1 MKKPTV
7 ARNELRERL
16 ATRSALPVAVAVGS
30 SAWTMTGH
38 FALEGKGKANRA
50 PFVLSTVEDL
60 VRATRGALT
69 MPPGLGKGLFR
80 ESAGGGTWW
89 WPQLVGRAPVYG
101 CGLAV
106 TVRRGIVEAISA
118 RWSRARAKAVKVN
131 AAAARALVTKR
142 FTLDDPMAPKPD
154 VPAPSLA
161 LLDPSAIGAAGPV
174 QSVWVFGTMGVE
186 PVHDVIVAADGHTI
200 VDVIA
205 VQPGGDAPTLTQTP
219 RYLLHPVHG
228 TPRFVSFPPLGLLL
242 PEAASGDA
250 TRTALAFFQRHPRMF
265 GTWDAANQLL
275 VDDVIAEP
283 VGRGMKTVVMRQQM
297 GPFPVWGAQLRVHLT
312 PDLAIR
318 SISGSYVHEP
328 QADVRTLIAEAV
340 ARSKAFVVW
349 SQGEGD
355 RAGSGFPIELR
366 GRVIVPIRLDRE
378 ATQPHNELCYW
389 FRFPDAERFVST
401 ISGSVVYEV
410 PRRKNL
416 RKVYDAKGM
425 TTVSGAALQLEDGLP
440 KVPAASLNPDA
451 RPADDAAA
459 ATEAFWRVFGRNGMD
474 NRGSDT
480 LAYVNFNFG
489 NPESDWDGH
498 EVRFSPGWA
507 LSASVVSHELTHGL
521 IDTSSDIKYVGEGAA
536 LQESMSDVFGVLVAP
551 SPAPN
556 PWIVGWPSASGAPQ
570 RDLRQPTINN
580 YASYATGRPG
590 KPSSGRYENSGISSW
605 CSVQL
610 CDGNGTAAHPGIG
623 RSRLSRLLWEVV
635 TARLFPWAGFIDFAA
650 NLDQAARDMI
660 DQARTGVQLPGTTG
674 APPIFDS
681 TVASEVAWAL
691 GSVGLGLSYS
701 SGWFLLKDGR
711 ATDVTFF
718 RGEQTPTGYVVGDA
732 GVRVVRRRD
741 DASTYFD
748 GFARVST
755 GGSVSDEAGS
765 ITATITG
772 SGVGTTSKQID
783 ATVTTPA
790 GSHVEVSPYI
800 TMDAVPGAAPPPPVP
815 IANPT
820 PSITHWFDNPFF
832 AGRRYGDIIFET
844 VALSVTSGC
853 IVTDLILQLY
863 DDQWRIVAS
872 QRLGEPAAVWG
883 GTGAY
888 ITSWAMDGTGLEAH
902 VRSWH
907 DFGWAVRYRLVY
919 MISGGCGLPS
929 FGFREVGPNGV

>member
-349 SQGEGD
+349 S
-355 RAGSGFPIELR
+355 
-366 GRVIVPIRLDRE
+366 
-378 ATQPHNELCYW
+378 
-389 FRFPDAERFVST
+389 
-401 ISGSVVYEV
+401 
-410 PRRKNL
+410 
-416 RKVYDAKGM
+416 
-425 TTVSGAALQLEDGLP
+425 
-440 KVPAASLNPDA
+440 
-451 RPADDAAA
+451 
-459 ATEAFWRVFGRNGMD
+459 
-474 NRGSDT
+474 
-480 LAYVNFNFG
+480 
-489 NPESDWDGH
+489 
-498 EVRFSPGWA
+498 
-507 LSASVVSHELTHGL
+507 
-521 IDTSSDIKYVGEGAA
+521 
-536 LQESMSDVFGVLVAP
+536 
-551 SPAPN
+551 
-556 PWIVGWPSASGAPQ
+556 
-570 RDLRQPTINN
+570 
-580 YASYATGRPG
+580 
-590 KPSSGRYENSGISSW
+590 
-605 CSVQL
+605 
-610 CDGNGTAAHPGIG
+610 
-623 RSRLSRLLWEVV
+623 
-635 TARLFPWAGFIDFAA
+635 
-650 NLDQAARDMI
+650 
-660 DQARTGVQLPGTTG
+660 
-674 APPIFDS
+674 
-681 TVASEVAWAL
+681 
-691 GSVGLGLSYS
+691 
-701 SGWFLLKDGR
+701 
-711 ATDVTFF
+711 
-718 RGEQTPTGYVVGDA
+718 
-732 GVRVVRRRD
+732 
-741 DASTYFD
+741 
-748 GFARVST
+748 
-755 GGSVSDEAGS
+755 
-765 ITATITG
+765 
-772 SGVGTTSKQID
+772 
-783 ATVTTPA
+783 
-790 GSHVEVSPYI
+790 
-800 TMDAVPGAAPPPPVP
+800 
-815 IANPT
+815 
-820 PSITHWFDNPFF
+820 
-832 AGRRYGDIIFET
+832 
-844 VALSVTSGC
+844 
-853 IVTDLILQLY
+853 
-863 DDQWRIVAS
+863 
-872 QRLGEPAAVWG
+872 
-883 GTGAY
+883 
-888 ITSWAMDGTGLEAH
+888 
-902 VRSWH
+902 
-907 DFGWAVRYRLVY
+907 
-919 MISGGCGLPS
+919 
-929 FGFREVGPNGV
+929 

>member
-1 MKKPTV
+1 MTSTGNVTTSPLVTTTGSGRNRLSTVALTTTQPALASLARVDPYHPYLQLHRDPGRDRDAYGVSGPGWDFLLDSSLPNLHSAVLAGGSEGHRTAVGGGGRGGDRSVGAPATLLPPRATFGFLDFTISGWTGAATQVGSLGGSVGGGQATMSPGTFAVQAGDTVSIAVGYRLFLRSWEGGVVLVDASTVANAGLNVPSVWVRLDLLRRCGRLRATTRSSSGKTMKKPTV

-50 PFVLSTVEDL
+50 PFVLSTVEEL
-60 VRATRGALT
+60 VCATRGALT
-69 MPPGLGKGLFR
+69 MPLGRVKGCFAR
-80 ESAGGGTWW
+80 ARVGERGGGRSLSAAHPSTGA
-89 WPQLVGRAPVYG
+89 V
-101 CGLAV
+101 AV

-355 RAGSGFPIELR
+355 RAGLGFPIESR

-401 ISGSVVYEV
+401 ISGSVVYERC
-410 PRRKNL
+410 P
-416 RKVYDAKGM
+416 
-425 TTVSGAALQLEDGLP
+425 
-440 KVPAASLNPDA
+440 
-451 RPADDAAA
+451 
-459 ATEAFWRVFGRNGMD
+459 
-474 NRGSDT
+474 
-480 LAYVNFNFG
+480 
-489 NPESDWDGH
+489 
-498 EVRFSPGWA
+498 
-507 LSASVVSHELTHGL
+507 
-521 IDTSSDIKYVGEGAA
+521 
-536 LQESMSDVFGVLVAP
+536 
-551 SPAPN
+551 
-556 PWIVGWPSASGAPQ
+556 
-570 RDLRQPTINN
+570 
-580 YASYATGRPG
+580 
-590 KPSSGRYENSGISSW
+590 
-605 CSVQL
+605 
-610 CDGNGTAAHPGIG
+610 
-623 RSRLSRLLWEVV
+623 
-635 TARLFPWAGFIDFAA
+635 
-650 NLDQAARDMI
+650 
-660 DQARTGVQLPGTTG
+660 
-674 APPIFDS
+674 
-681 TVASEVAWAL
+681 
-691 GSVGLGLSYS
+691 
-701 SGWFLLKDGR
+701 
-711 ATDVTFF
+711 
-718 RGEQTPTGYVVGDA
+718 
-732 GVRVVRRRD
+732 
-741 DASTYFD
+741 
-748 GFARVST
+748 
-755 GGSVSDEAGS
+755 
-765 ITATITG
+765 
-772 SGVGTTSKQID
+772 
-783 ATVTTPA
+783 
-790 GSHVEVSPYI
+790 
-800 TMDAVPGAAPPPPVP
+800 
-815 IANPT
+815 
-820 PSITHWFDNPFF
+820 
-832 AGRRYGDIIFET
+832 
-844 VALSVTSGC
+844 
-853 IVTDLILQLY
+853 
-863 DDQWRIVAS
+863 
-872 QRLGEPAAVWG
+872 
-883 GTGAY
+883 
-888 ITSWAMDGTGLEAH
+888 
-902 VRSWH
+902 
-907 DFGWAVRYRLVY
+907 AVRTCER
-919 MISGGCGLPS
+919 STTRKG
-929 FGFREVGPNGV
+929 